1 MLDLT
6 PLTIGLTIAGAS
18 FFSLCLVIA
27 VLVIDKRRMPRI
39 GTIKRPP
46 PDAIVLL
53 FDGDALADATPQA
66 RALLGPPRA
75 GRSDLDRFL
84 EAMAG
89 HFPGLRDALSDLDT
103 SNRVRVDCTDRALS
117 SGILAENCRGT
128 LRIEV
133 LPESHT
139 ATDMSLQHATAQKE
153 VEILRGI
160 AEDAPQLIWKE
171 DKRGNITWANASY
184 LDIADRLDGHLGA
197 WPPPRL
203 FKALSAIGTASAVSR
218 KRLSVDLPDG
228 GDPLWFDVVALDRG
242 SEVLFVAED
251 AGPLVKAETAQQ
263 NFIQTLSKTFA
274 HLPTGLAVFDRNRR
288 LVLFN
293 PALHDL
299 TGLPVSFLATRPSL
313 HGFLDR
319 LREARVLPEPK
330 DYKSWREA
338 VTSMEHAAS
347 SGTYEENWTLP
358 EGQTYKVTGRPH
370 PDGAVA
376 FLIEDISADISLTR
390 RFRSQIDM
398 GQSVIDAQ
406 RDAIA
411 VFSPT
416 GVMTLSNSA
425 FAELWDIADSETVA
439 EVTAIEATRDMQ
451 IRCLPTPA
459 WGDLRDFVGTF
470 GERSEWTAPIHLK
483 DGRIFELRC
492 SPIAGG
498 ATLCTFERL
507 GIEGTALPHAPSL
520 DTVAAHA

>member
-1 MLDLT
+1 M
-6 PLTIGLTIAGAS
+6 
-18 FFSLCLVIA
+18 
-27 VLVIDKRRMPRI
+27 
-39 GTIKRPP
+39 
-46 PDAIVLL
+46 
-53 FDGDALADATPQA
+53 
-66 RALLGPPRA
+66 
-75 GRSDLDRFL
+75 
-84 EAMAG
+84 
-89 HFPGLRDALSDLDT
+89 
-103 SNRVRVDCTDRALS
+103 
-117 SGILAENCRGT
+117 
-128 LRIEV
+128 
-133 LPESHT
+133 
-139 ATDMSLQHATAQKE
+139 
-153 VEILRGI
+153 
-160 AEDAPQLIWKE
+160 
-171 DKRGNITWANASY
+171 
-184 LDIADRLDGHLGA
+184 
-197 WPPPRL
+197 
-203 FKALSAIGTASAVSR
+203 
-218 KRLSVDLPDG
+218 
-228 GDPLWFDVVALDRG
+228 ALDRG

-274 HLPTGLAVFDRNRR
+274 HLPTGLAVFDKNRQ

-299 TGLPVSFLATRPSL
+299 TGLPIDFLATRPSL
-313 HGFLDR
+313 NGLLDR

-358 EGQTYKVTGRPH
+358 EGQTYRVTGRPH

-398 GQSVIDAQ
+398 GQAVIDAQ

-416 GVMTLSNSA
+416 GVMTLSNRA
-425 FAELWDIADSETVA
+425 FADLWDIADSETVA
-439 EVTAIEATRDMQ
+439 EVTAIEATRAMQ
-451 IRCLPTPA
+451 TRCLPTPA

-470 GERSEWTAPIHLK
+470 GERSEWTAPIQMS
-483 DGRIFELRC
+483 DGRAFELRC
-492 SPIAGG
+492 APIAGG

-507 GIEGTALPHAPSL
+507 GVEGSALPPVPSL